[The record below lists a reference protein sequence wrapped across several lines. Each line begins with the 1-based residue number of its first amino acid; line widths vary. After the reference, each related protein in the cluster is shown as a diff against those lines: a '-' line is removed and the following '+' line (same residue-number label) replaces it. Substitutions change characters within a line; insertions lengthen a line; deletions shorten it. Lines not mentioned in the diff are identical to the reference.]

1 YRVTGYYLVMVINTT
16 PTRRHRGSPSRN
28 RIMATV
34 YHGTSLKNVEKIAK
48 RGLVPNKKK
57 NHDESGNFVY
67 VDESRITARAW
78 GRQVGGCD
86 IAVLEIEVPEDMLSR
101 DGQTLS
107 KTSYRAARIPLQF
120 IKGWDI
126 YKYDYL
132 TGEYDYIRNES
143 NPHYK

>member
-1 YRVTGYYLVMVINTT
+1 
-16 PTRRHRGSPSRN
+16 
-28 RIMATV
+28 MATV

-57 NHDESGNFVY
+57 NHDESGDFVY